1 MLVGHYS
8 FSLFEG
14 FTTLPDF
21 EVPDLLNLLPSTPNL
36 STLTIFL
43 SLALSATLRCSR
55 PVGLARSCALVLLS
69 ICDYELGSGELK

>member
-21 EVPDLLNLLPSTPNL
+21 EVPGLLNLLPSTPNL

-69 ICDYELGSGELK
+69 ICDYELGSGEPK